1 LTVRGCTF
9 ACGAN
14 DLETITVA
22 AAGLHTTIAGNRFY
36 VTANGPDAAI
46 EIESAAAHFITISSN
61 VFHGQNA
68 TNQWDVGAIVS
79 GNTSTDGAA
88 IVFSAAATGMIS
100 LNVMGSGT
108 LGSMLDPGSC
118 MCSENYEADAIDQT
132 ARLFPGTV
140 AS

>member
-1 LTVRGCTF
+1 MRGCTF

-68 TNQWDVGAIVS
+68 TNQWDVGAI
-79 GNTSTDGAA
+79 N
-88 IVFSAAATGMIS
+88 SAVAH
-100 LNVMGSGT
+100 LDCVVVVT
-108 LGSMLDPGSC
+108 LAPM
-118 MCSENYEADAIDQT
+118 
-132 ARLFPGTV
+132 ARLLFFRCGNGHDLLM
-140 AS
+140 